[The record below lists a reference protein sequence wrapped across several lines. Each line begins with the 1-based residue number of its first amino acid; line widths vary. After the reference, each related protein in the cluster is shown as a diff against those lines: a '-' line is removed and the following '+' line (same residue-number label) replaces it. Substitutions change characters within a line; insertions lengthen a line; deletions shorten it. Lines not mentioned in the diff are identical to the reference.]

1 MSVAAMPTRYLR
13 IACTAWLV
21 ALVAIGH
28 AGAVGVGDAA
38 PAFSLPTESGK
49 AIALETLR
57 GQVVYVDFWAS
68 WCGPCRRSFPWMN
81 DMQQRYGD
89 RGFKVVAINVDKKRT
104 DADRFLQANAARF
117 AVVYD
122 PDGKAP
128 LAYAVA
134 GMPSSYLIDRNGN
147 VAAVEAGFLD
157 ERTAARED
165 AIRSLLIPP
174 R

>member
-1 MSVAAMPTRYLR
+1 MRTRYLR
-13 IACTAWLV
+13 IACA
-21 ALVAIGH
+21 ALLLALGAISG
-28 AGAVGVGDAA
+28 ADAVGVGEAA
-38 PAFSLPTESGK
+38 PEFSLPAASGK
-49 AIALETLR
+49 PIALDSLR

-81 DMQQRYGD
+81 DIQQRYGD
-89 RGFKVVAINVDKKRT
+89 RGFTVVAVNVDKKRA
-104 DADRFLQANAARF
+104 DADRFLQANPARF
-117 AVVYD
+117 VVVYD

-134 GMPSSYLIDRNGN
+134 GMPSSYLIDRSGK

-165 AIRSLLIPP
+165 TIRSLLAAP

>member
-1 MSVAAMPTRYLR
+1 MRTRYLR
-13 IACTAWLV
+13 IACAASLL
-21 ALVAIGH
+21 ALGAIGE
-28 AGAVGVGDAA
+28 ADAVGVGDAA
-38 PAFSLPTESGK
+38 PGFSLPAASGK
-49 AIALETLR
+49 VIALERLR

-81 DMQQRYGD
+81 AMQERYGAG
-89 RGFKVVAINVDKKRT
+89 GFVVVAVNVDKKRA

-117 AVVYD
+117 AVVFD

-128 LAYAVA
+128 LAYDVA
-134 GMPSSYLIDRNGN
+134 GMPGSYLIDRTGK

-165 AIRSLLIPP
+165 AIRSLLIAP